1 MRAVTVTIATDLLR
15 IACASVA
22 PSDVLVVQL
31 TPLATGVNRARAS
44 AQYVATFAP
53 NWLGESAHVQLI
65 DSRGGVVGYTL
76 AKLAAMLARVLPANC
91 PAVQIQIE
99 DATQLP
105 ARWTDARIASLATK
119 VAAADPAAIRA
130 AAAAKLATVADWV
143 ASDRKTAVVEAAARM
158 ESCAAAID
166 AIRSGFPFGQG
177 GGGEGG
183 GGMN

>member
-1 MRAVTVTIATDLLR
+1 MIHATQTIVTDLMRL
-15 IACASVA
+15 ACNMAV
-22 PSDVLVVQL
+22 PSDVLVIEL
-31 TPLATGVNRARAS
+31 ALRATGVNRARAS

-53 NWLGESAHVQLI
+53 SWLGDAGRVQLI

-76 AKLAAMLARVLPANC
+76 AKLAAMLARVPPANC
-91 PAVQIQIE
+91 PTVTIQID

-119 VAAADPAAIRA
+119 VAAVEPEVIRA

-166 AIRSGFPFGQG
+166 AIRSGDPFGMG

-183 GGMN
+183 EA